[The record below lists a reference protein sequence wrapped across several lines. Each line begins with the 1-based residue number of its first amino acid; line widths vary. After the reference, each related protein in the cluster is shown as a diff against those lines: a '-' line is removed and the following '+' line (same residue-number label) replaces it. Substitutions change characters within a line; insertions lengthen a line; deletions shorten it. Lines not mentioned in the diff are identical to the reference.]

1 MKNSC
6 LEVILEKH
14 CKVHEKKQ
22 VCQGCNKF
30 FRQEDHFKKHKDACE
45 FLYTSFVPSFVL
57 SMNNIESQNRDSEN
71 RNSTLQNED
80 RDITRRE
87 TGARDSAYRR
97 NYCALVNK
105 SAKLENITQ
114 SLSSLVKKSSQI
126 SSKQFFTCRNICS
139 YRCRQCL

>member
-1 MKNSC
+1 
-6 LEVILEKH
+6 
-14 CKVHEKKQ
+14 
-22 VCQGCNKF
+22 
-30 FRQEDHFKKHKDACE
+30 
-45 FLYTSFVPSFVL
+45 
-57 SMNNIESQNRDSEN
+57 MNNIESQNRDSEN

-105 SAKLENITQ
+105 SAELENITQ

-126 SSKQFFTCRNICS
+126 SSKQLFTCRNICS

>member
-1 MKNSC
+1 MLSRKKIFILVINGMKNSC

-30 FRQEDHFKKHKDACE
+30 FRQEDHFEKHKDACE
-45 FLYTSFVPSFVL
+45 FLYTSFVPSVL

-87 TGARDSAYRR
+87 TGARDSTYRQ

-105 SAKLENITQ
+105 SAKLENITVFII
-114 SLSSLVKKSSQI
+114 SREKK
-126 SSKQFFTCRNICS
+126 
-139 YRCRQCL
+139 